1 MSVKGMRALCAA
13 MLGLF
18 AASVDA
24 AETGPIIDTAGV
36 KSAIARGAL
45 IWDVRAAPDYAKGH
59 VPGAI
64 NIGDPSAVLRDPN
77 TEDFLP
83 TERIEKLLG
92 AGGIDPSKDIVV
104 YGARGTWNPYFAEYT
119 VRSFGGTRV
128 SVYHGGFQDW
138 VAGGNEASTDAK
150 KLPAV
155 ALKLARNASI
165 AVETADVVK
174 KLGKP
179 GVQIVDVRTP
189 KEFAGEDIRA
199 IRGGHIPGAINIPYE
214 ENWIDPETPQ
224 KLARKEVKDNAGM
237 GLKPLEQ
244 LKALYSKL
252 DPNAETV
259 VYCQSGARAS
269 LTATVLAQLGFKNVK
284 LYDSSWLGYG
294 NTLDAP
300 AENVVMFNVGAMNGR
315 MSGLQARIDELEKLV
330 GELRAAK
337 KN

>member
-1 MSVKGMRALCAA
+1 M
-13 MLGLF
+13 
-18 AASVDA
+18 
-24 AETGPIIDTAGV
+24 
-36 KSAIARGAL
+36 
-45 IWDVRAAPDYAKGH
+45 
-59 VPGAI
+59 
-64 NIGDPSAVLRDPN
+64 
-77 TEDFLP
+77 
-83 TERIEKLLG
+83 
-92 AGGIDPSKDIVV
+92 
-104 YGARGTWNPYFAEYT
+104 
-119 VRSFGGTRV
+119 
-128 SVYHGGFQDW
+128 
-138 VAGGNEASTDAK
+138 
-150 KLPAV
+150 
-155 ALKLARNASI
+155 
-165 AVETADVVK
+165 
-174 KLGKP
+174 
-179 GVQIVDVRTP
+179 RTP